1 MVNLE
6 SIWEMSCTVL
16 WDCGIICTTANY
28 GSWISIFIEKCRK
41 FCFVYSFLQNA
52 KHLLVVLFEMFS
64 IPECQGIQSSW
75 EFISHFQNILHIK
88 MKKKTNCTLSS
99 LPTLILI
106 LNTKQTID
114 FSQLCAILIDLK
126 SDLSLNYYTSWVSDL
141 VIFNHMG
148 RECQTGYLQN
158 LRMITEVKFWF
169 ILAPFGLQAISPPP
183 YP

>member
-1 MVNLE
+1 M
-6 SIWEMSCTVL
+6 
-16 WDCGIICTTANY
+16 
-28 GSWISIFIEKCRK
+28 
-41 FCFVYSFLQNA
+41 
-52 KHLLVVLFEMFS
+52 VLFEMFS

-88 MKKKTNCTLSS
+88 MKKKTNFTLSS

-114 FSQLCAILIDLK
+114 FSQLCEILIDLK

-148 RECQTGYLQN
+148 RDAKLDIC
-158 LRMITEVKFWF
+158 RI
-169 ILAPFGLQAISPPP
+169 
-183 YP
+183 